1 MPVEPTLEDALHLT
15 HSYLV
20 PFGIRLVTALL
31 VFYFGRMAARILR
44 KVFNRAAATK
54 LDDSLRKFS
63 SSILYMLSMAVVVI
77 AALDQ
82 LGVESTAA
90 VAILGAAGLAIGL
103 ALQGSLGNF
112 AAGFLLILFRPFKV
126 GDFITAAGQ
135 SGTVDSVEV
144 FTTTLITPDNR
155 VIIVPNGQIS
165 SSSIINF
172 SARDTRRIDLV
183 IGIGYGDDIK
193 QAKSVI
199 EAIFEADERIL
210 AEPAPAVAVS
220 ELGESSVDLVVRPWV
235 NRSDFWAVRCD
246 ITQTIK
252 ESFDKAGISIP
263 FPQRDLHIVRDDDAP
278 AAPLIKAESA

>member
-1 MPVEPTLEDALHLT
+1 MPFEPTMDYALHLT
-15 HSYLV
+15 NSYLV

-31 VFYFGRMAARILR
+31 VFYFGRMAARLLL
-44 KVFNRAAATK
+44 KVFNRAAANK

-90 VAILGAAGLAIGL
+90 VAILGAAGLAVGL

-155 VIIVPNGQIS
+155 VIIVPNGQIAS
-165 SSSIINF
+165 SAIINF
-172 SARDTRRIDLV
+172 SGRDTRRIDLV

-210 AEPAPAVAVS
+210 AEPAPTVAVG

-278 AAPLIKAESA
+278 AAPLKAESA